1 MQSVSTLSTRFRF
14 GRPTTGNCVAVMIDG
29 KDAFEQMYDRIS
41 RAEKSV
47 LIANYD
53 LDPGLKFARSYPGA
67 EPSRPIKSAC
77 RAPIADARIDPDS
90 RTCTLKDLLVKK
102 ARQGVDVKVLVWQPR
117 LALRILPGA
126 DERGINSREGDV
138 EELGRIARKLGV
150 PERLQVRVDSTAPTM
165 TSAHHEKIVVIDG
178 CVGFCGGLDLSRGKW
193 DVSTHDYESSLR
205 DPDSE
210 PWHDVHSMV
219 KGPAVWDL
227 ACHFWQRWFY
237 AETKDREKAQQLVA
251 LAAVEEAGDTPVT
264 ALRTWK
270 EMDRSGGIGAWYSE
284 IFRKA
289 EKGIYIE
296 NQFPFQT
303 KALTR
308 ILARRLREAR
318 DLLVIIVGPMEPNLP
333 GFVGSMIA
341 KMSVKDV
348 DRNLA
353 LLRKAS
359 GGRLLTFSL
368 VSQHKTVPALRRQ
381 IYVHSKLMIADDR
394 WMTLGSANL
403 DKNGL
408 ADSTEL
414 NLGITSDELAAKT
427 RLRLWQEHTGGMP
440 RARLGDFAEG
450 FEALKRLAEENGERV
465 AQGRPIAGS
474 IYFYN
479 FEEEGLPPPYPGAG
493 NGKSGLL

>member
-14 GRPTTGNCVAVMIDG
+14 GRPTVGNCVAVMIDG
-29 KDAFEQMYDRIS
+29 KDTFEQMYDRIF
-41 RAEKSV
+41 RAERSI

-53 LDPGLKFARSYPGA
+53 LDPGLKFARSYPDTQM
-67 EPSRPIKSAC
+67 SRPIKSAC
-77 RAPIADARIDPDS
+77 KTPIADTKINPDS
-90 RTCTLKDLLVKK
+90 RTCTLKDILVEK
-102 ARQGVDVKVLVWQPR
+102 ARQGVDVKVIVWQPR

-126 DERGINSREGDV
+126 DERGINSREDDV

-150 PERLQVRVDSTAPTM
+150 PGRLQVRVDSTAPAM
-165 TSAHHEKIVVIDG
+165 TAAHHEKIVVID
-178 CVGFCGGLDLSRGKW
+178 CSVGFCGGLDLSQGKW

-205 DPDSE
+205 DPGSE
-210 PWHDVHSMV
+210 PWHDIHAMV
-219 KGPAVWDL
+219 KGPVVWDL

-237 AETKDREKAQQLVA
+237 AETKDTEKAQQLVA
-251 LAAVEEAGDTPVT
+251 IAAAEEAGDTPVT

-270 EMDRSGGIGAWYSE
+270 QMDRSGGIGAWYAE

-296 NQFPFQT
+296 NQFPFQA

-308 ILARRLREAR
+308 LLVKRLKEAR
-318 DLLVIIVGPMEPNLP
+318 DLQVVVVGPMEPNLP

-341 KMSVKDV
+341 RISVKDV
-348 DRNLA
+348 NKNLA

-359 GGRLLTFSL
+359 GGRLATFSL
-368 VSQHKTVPALRRQ
+368 ISQHKTVPTLRRQ

-414 NLGITSDELAAKT
+414 NLGITSEELAAKT

-440 RARLGDFAEG
+440 RAKLADFAEG
-450 FEALKRLAEENGERV
+450 FEIWKRLAKENGERV
-465 AQGRPIAGS
+465 AHGKPLAGS
-474 IYFYN
+474 IYCYN
-479 FEEEGLPPPYPGAG
+479 FEEEGLPPPYPADKG
-493 NGKSGLL
+493 